1 MYTFFLRG
9 SIFSKHQQA
18 RGYRIS
24 HKWFFA
30 HCDVFWAGHFPRKLV
45 KAHISATLR
54 VFAEYKSDVSY
65 YQVTL
70 SPKLFSHFSIFENS
84 SGKMQD
90 FVISIASLAFTE
102 GKLKACKH

>member
-1 MYTFFLRG
+1 MYLL
-9 SIFSKHQQA
+9 S
-18 RGYRIS
+18 
-24 HKWFFA
+24 
-30 HCDVFWAGHFPRKLV
+30 FPRKLV
-45 KAHISATLR
+45 KAHISTTFR

-90 FVISIASLAFTE
+90 FVISIASLTFTE
-102 GKLKACKH
+102 GKLKACKHSRHRLNCFVVALVLLMLLFFICQYPPK